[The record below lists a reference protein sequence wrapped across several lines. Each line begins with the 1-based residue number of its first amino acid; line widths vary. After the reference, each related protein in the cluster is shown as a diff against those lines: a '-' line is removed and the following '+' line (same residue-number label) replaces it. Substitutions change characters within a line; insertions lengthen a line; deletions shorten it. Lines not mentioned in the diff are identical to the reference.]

1 MPSAFY
7 PGVKVRL
14 KVRFEDF
21 EIDAPPEGFNATS
34 PGEIEAFGS
43 GSLDGDDPTNPYIR
57 TYDIEPYEFQ
67 VELNGPREA
76 DTASVTF
83 PRARMPFDPQIIR
96 SATLQIFAG
105 VFSSREWAEAM
116 QAPGARGLR
125 IPDVVPP
132 GRPFAG
138 QSNEIFRGFVD
149 DWDVRMADGQS
160 VIQLKARDSTGFFMD
175 AEIPENPLKGLP
187 KDLSIDKIIKGMLLG
202 PAAINST
209 GLYAGASIRGLPGA
223 MGTVVVVETS
233 RPVPTLAEIKPPT
246 WFTKQ
251 KTAAKGRRQAAN
263 TKKMKFWDFIT
274 DLCVAAGLKAYVRPG
289 RVPQFIEG
297 LGLGLPAAE
306 IVITDAATYYAG
318 RGGDMPTFAWGH
330 NVKELS
336 IKRKLGGVPVP
347 TIEVRSFDFVTRKQ
361 IIGRYPPAAKK
372 RTNKATPTGKGDREE
387 IQVYELDELSGP
399 NAQERATEAA
409 RHIYDALARGEFEGM
424 VRTTAISAIAANED
438 NELAADMLYLRPA
451 DTIRVITDPAREE
464 YNLATF
470 DGKLRTMSVTQFFEL
485 LRAQGFDDAVAL
497 AAANATYD
505 PRVQREF
512 FVQSVGIQWDKDR
525 GFDFDV
531 GFINYLDVRGA
542 VE

>member
-1 MPSAFY
+1 
-7 PGVKVRL
+7 VKVRL

-21 EIDAPPEGFNATS
+21 EIDAPPEGFTATS
-34 PGEIEAFGS
+34 PGELEAFGG
-43 GSLDGDDPTNPYIR
+43 GSLGGDDPTNPYVR
-57 TYDIEPYEFQ
+57 TYDIEPYEFS

-76 DTASVTF
+76 DTASVSF
-83 PRARMPFDPQIIR
+83 PRAKMPFDPQIIR

-105 VFSSREWAEAM
+105 VFSSREVGEAM
-116 QAPGARGLR
+116 QSPGARGVR
-125 IPDVVPP
+125 IPDIVPP

-149 DWDVRMADGQS
+149 DWDIKLGDGQS
-160 VIQLKARDSTGFFMD
+160 IVQIKARDSTGFFMD

-187 KDLSIDKIIKGMLLG
+187 KDLTIDKIIKGMLLG

-223 MGTVVVVETS
+223 MGTAVVVETS

-246 WFTKQ
+246 WFTQ
-251 KTAAKGRRQAAN
+251 RGTAAKGRRQAAN
-263 TKKMKFWDFIT
+263 SKKMKFWDFIT

-289 RVPQFIEG
+289 RIPQFVEG
-297 LGLGLPAAE
+297 LGFGLPAAE

-318 RGGDMPTFAWGH
+318 TGGEIRTFAWGH
-330 NVKELS
+330 NVRELS

-347 TIEVRSFDFVTRKQ
+347 TIEVRSFDIVTRKQ
-361 IIGRYPPAAKK
+361 IIGRYPPKAK
-372 RTNKATPTGKGDREE
+372 RRVNKATPTGKGDREE
-387 IQVYELDELSGP
+387 VTVYELDELSGP
-399 NAQERATEAA
+399 RAEDQANEAA

-424 VRTTAISAIAANED
+424 LRTTALSAIPANED
-438 NELAADMLYLRPA
+438 NELAADMLYLRPG

-464 YNLATF
+464 YGVVTF
-470 DGKLRTMSVTQFFEL
+470 EGRLRAMSVNQFFEL
-485 LRAQGFDDAVAL
+485 LRSQGFDDAVAL

-512 FVQSVGIQWDKDR
+512 FVQSFGITWDKDR
-525 GFDFDV
+525 GFAFDL

-542 VE
+542 VQ

>member
-1 MPSAFY
+1 MATFY

-21 EIDAPPEGFNATS
+21 EIDAPPEGFRATS

-76 DTASVTF
+76 DTASVSF
-83 PRARMPFDPQIIR
+83 PRAKMPFDPQIIR
-96 SATLQIFAG
+96 SATLQVFAG
-105 VFSSREWAEAM
+105 VFSSQEWAEAM
-116 QAPGARGLR
+116 QIPGSKGLR
-125 IPDVVPP
+125 IPDLVPP

-138 QSNEIFRGFVD
+138 QSTEIFRGFVD
-149 DWDVRMADGQS
+149 DWDVKLGAQS

-175 AEIPENPLKGLP
+175 AEVPENPLKGIP
-187 KDLSIDKIIKGMLLG
+187 KDMPIDQVIVGML
-202 PAAINST
+202 T
-209 GLYAGASIRGLPGA
+209 GDGLPVSIARRGLPGA
-223 MGTVVVVETS
+223 TGTVVVVETQ
-233 RPVPTLAEIKPPT
+233 RPVPTLAQIKPPT
-246 WFTKQ
+246 WFTHR

-289 RVPQFIEG
+289 RVPQFIDG
-297 LGLGLPAAE
+297 LGFGLPAAE
-306 IVITDAATYYAG
+306 IVITDAATYYKG
-318 RGGDMPTFAWGH
+318 TGGVLRTFTWGH
-330 NVKELS
+330 NVSELQ

-347 TIEVRSFDFVTRKQ
+347 TIEVRSFDFVERRQ

-399 NAQERATEAA
+399 RAEEQATEAA
-409 RHIYDALARGEFEGM
+409 RHIYDSLARGEFEGM
-424 VRTTAISAIAANED
+424 LRTKVLSALDAYQD
-438 NELAADMLYLRPA
+438 NELAPDMLFLRPS
-451 DTIRVITDPAREE
+451 DTIRVITDPARED
-464 YNLATF
+464 YSVAPY
-470 DGKLRTMSVTQFFEL
+470 DQKLKAMSAQQFYEL
-485 LRAQGFDDAVAL
+485 LRAQGFDEAVAL
-497 AAANATYD
+497 AAANASYD

-512 FVQSVGIQWDKDR
+512 FVQSVGINWDKDR

-542 VE
+542 VN